1 MPVERRKQVTR
12 VAIVL
17 VNWLNQEEP
26 AGCDGRRQPSMGG
39 TSRVSREAHARFCE
53 GLGVKFPGPTRR
65 RSGRIGGFEQS
76 GHVGIA
82 GTTIV
87 TMNKLPLA
95 GGAAA
100 TFSRG
105 PRRAFLSAVGCRSA
119 RSLPPFRR

>member
-65 RSGRIGGFEQS
+65 RSDSGRLLRPAQ
-76 GHVGIA
+76 HVGIV

-95 GGAAA
+95 GGAPA
-100 TFSRG
+100 TFSR
-105 PRRAFLSAVGCRSA
+105 AQ
-119 RSLPPFRR
+119 SLPPFRR